1 MFTGRVARIA
11 PGLDPAT
18 RTFPIEIEIPNSGFR
33 LKPGMYGRVGITT
46 QEKPDALIIPANA
59 LVDVGGERGVF
70 LAKDGNTAA
79 FRPVEV
85 GIEEDARV
93 EILEGLSE
101 GDQVVTTGAAALRDG
116 DRFLLGGDRG
126 DGEGTAATAGAAA
139 SVGPNAPVQGEPA
152 GRRGGR
158 EGFRGRRGGQ
168 PTP

>member
-1 MFTGRVARIA
+1 
-11 PGLDPAT
+11 
-18 RTFPIEIEIPNSGFR
+18 
-33 LKPGMYGRVGITT
+33 MYARVGITT

-59 LVDVGGERGVF
+59 VVDVGGERGVF
-70 LAKDGNTAA
+70 LAQEDNTAA
-79 FRPVEV
+79 FRAVEI

-116 DRFLLGGDRG
+116 DRFLVGDQRG
-126 DGEGTAATAGAAA
+126 DGEGTAATAGPGA
-139 SVGPNAPVQGEPA
+139 SVTPGAAGQGGPA

-158 EGFRGRRGGQ
+158 EGFRGQRGGQ